1 MVEASLTERLARWLS
16 RWRESGLP
24 QAVLETSQ
32 GYLLDWLGS
41 ALAGTATGPGAKLLD
56 YAQAQPSGPC
66 GLVGSGLSRSAE
78 VAAMVNGGLSH
89 IVEMDD
95 VDRGSVVHPGAV
107 VIPAALAVAQRE
119 DLNGRDFLSAV
130 VAGYEVAIRVGEAVG
145 KRHYYYF
152 HNTGTCGVFGA
163 AAAAG
168 WLLGLTQNQL
178 VWALGN
184 AGTQSSGLWE
194 FNADGAM
201 TKHLHTG
208 RAAAGGVLA
217 ADLAAR
223 GFTGP
228 RRILDGER
236 GLFAATAPDAAPERV
251 VDGLDTGSP
260 IFKIGGVSIK
270 PHASCRH
277 THPAIDL
284 ALTLRSRLQG
294 RSVDRVEIDTYQAAL
309 ELCDDP
315 EPRTPYAAQFSLQYC
330 VALAL
335 ERGHVTLED
344 FTPASMADP
353 AVSDLLPRI
362 SAAARSDL
370 EAHYPLEWP
379 ARIRLML
386 EGGESLNGAVTH
398 PKGDPES
405 PLTRQELEE
414 KFRMLASYGKHTA
427 HADGL
432 LSWVSDLIKDAPV
445 AHAATA

>member
-1 MVEASLTERLARWLS
+1 MVETSLTERLASWLF

-24 QAVLETSQ
+24 EEVLETSQ

-41 ALAGTATGPGAKLLD
+41 ALAGTATGPGTMLLD
-56 YAQAQPSGPC
+56 YAEMQPAGPC
-66 GLVGSGLSRSAE
+66 GVVGSNLSRSAE
-78 VAAMVNGGLSH
+78 VAALANGGLSH

-95 VDRGSVVHPGAV
+95 VDRGSVVHPAAV
-107 VIPAALAVAQRE
+107 VIPAALAVAERE
-119 DLNGRDFLSAV
+119 NRNGRDFLSAV

-168 WLLGLTQNQL
+168 WLLGLTEEQM

-194 FNADGAM
+194 FSADGAM
-201 TKHLHTG
+201 SKHLHTG
-208 RAAAGGVLA
+208 RAAAGGLLA

-228 RRILDGER
+228 RRILEGDR

-251 VDGLDTGSP
+251 VEGLDVVSP

-277 THPAIDL
+277 THASIDV
-284 ALTLRSRLQG
+284 ALSLRRRVEG
-294 RSVDRVEIDTYQAAL
+294 RTIDRVEIDTYQAAL
-309 ELCDDP
+309 DLCDDSD
-315 EPRTPYAAQFSLQYC
+315 PRTPYAAQFSLQHC

-335 ERGHVTLED
+335 TRGHVTLED
-344 FTPASMADP
+344 FAPADINDP
-353 AVSDLLPRI
+353 AVRALLPRI
-362 SAAARSDL
+362 NASARKDL
-370 EAHYPLEWP
+370 ESRYPLEWP
-379 ARIRLML
+379 ARIRLVL
-386 EGGESLNGAVTH
+386 EGGEALDGAITH
-398 PKGDPES
+398 PRGDPES
-405 PLTRQELEE
+405 PLTRPELEE
-414 KFRMLASYGKHTA
+414 KFRMLASYGRHTER
-427 HADGL
+427 ADGL
-432 LSWVSDLIKDAPV
+432 LSWVFGLIKNAPV
-445 AHAATA
+445 AHGTTA